1 MLGDMNLD
9 ELRADLDQIVREA
22 DAALAAAQE
31 EPQDSDE
38 DDAIDIDADREEAM
52 LEATAERRLEALA
65 GLARMD
71 GGTYG
76 DCIDCGNK
84 IPEERLSFRP
94 EAARCLS
101 CQEIFE
107 QQ

>member
-1 MLGDMNLD
+1 MDLD
-9 ELRADLDQIVREA
+9 ELRADLDQIIREA
-22 DAALAAAQE
+22 DAALAVAEE
-31 EPQDSDE
+31 EPQETDE

-52 LEATAERRLEALA
+52 LEATAERRVEALA
-65 GLARMD
+65 AVARMD
-71 GGTYG
+71 AGTYG

-101 CQEIFE
+101 CQERFE

>member
-1 MLGDMNLD
+1 MNLD
-9 ELRADLDQIVREA
+9 ELRADLDQIIREA
-22 DAALAAAQE
+22 DAALAAAEQE
-31 EPQDSDE
+31 PLETDE

-52 LEATAERRLEALA
+52 LEATAERRVEALA
-65 GLARMD
+65 AVERMD
-71 GGTYG
+71 AGTYG
-76 DCIDCGNK
+76 ACIDCGNQ

-101 CQEIFE
+101 CQERFE